1 MTTGRFLFQWKPGH
15 LPKVYPR
22 FGEGAGGGVRG
33 HDWELTPSP
42 CGCHCAN
49 SKVGPLGSAAGDR
62 ESVTA
67 TTPRGGLQEPS
78 REPVPNNEVHL
89 KSPEGRGGERKR
101 NRSKS
106 ESPGEKEEVRENSG
120 SPSRQDNW
128 SLRECREGRRL
139 RFQLF
144 RCFSSAPRR
153 PCTPTLQPWG
163 PGSCADRRS
172 KLGKKSNMTQRV

>member
-1 MTTGRFLFQWKPGH
+1 M
-15 LPKVYPR
+15 YPR
-22 FGEGAGGGVRG
+22 IGEGAGGGGGRAVRG
-33 HDWELTPSP
+33 HDWELALSP

-89 KSPEGRGGERKR
+89 KSPEGGGGKRKR

-106 ESPGEKEEVRENSG
+106 ESQGKGRSAGEYRQPQPPRQLEFGRVQGGKEAEI
-120 SPSRQDNW
+120 PTFKMF
-128 SLRECREGRRL
+128 L
-139 RFQLF
+139 
-144 RCFSSAPRR
+144 FSSSASLHPN
-153 PCTPTLQPWG
+153 PAALGPWQLRG
-163 PGSCADRRS
+163 LEKQA
-172 KLGKKSNMTQRV
+172 GKKEQHDPTCLKEGKTL

>member
-1 MTTGRFLFQWKPGH
+1 MY
-15 LPKVYPR
+15 PK
-22 FGEGAGGGVRG
+22 FGEGAGGKEVRG
-33 HDWELTPSP
+33 HDWELAPSP

-89 KSPEGRGGERKR
+89 KSPEGGGGERKR

-106 ESPGEKEEVRENSG
+106 ESRGKGRSAGEIRQPQPPSQLEFGGVQGGKEAEI
-120 SPSRQDNW
+120 
-128 SLRECREGRRL
+128 
-139 RFQLF
+139 
-144 RCFSSAPRR
+144 
-153 PCTPTLQPWG
+153 PTF
-163 PGSCADRRS
+163 
-172 KLGKKSNMTQRV
+172 

>member
-1 MTTGRFLFQWKPGH
+1 MY
-15 LPKVYPR
+15 PK
-22 FGEGAGGGVRG
+22 FGEGAGGKEVRG
-33 HDWELTPSP
+33 HDWELAPSP

-89 KSPEGRGGERKR
+89 KSPEGGGGERKR

-106 ESPGEKEEVRENSG
+106 ESRGKGRSAGEIREKSG
-120 SPSRQDNW
+120 SRSRQANW
-128 SLRECREGRRL
+128 SLGECREGRRL

-163 PGSCADRRS
+163 PGSCADWRS
-172 KLGKKSNMTQRV
+172 KLGKKSNMT